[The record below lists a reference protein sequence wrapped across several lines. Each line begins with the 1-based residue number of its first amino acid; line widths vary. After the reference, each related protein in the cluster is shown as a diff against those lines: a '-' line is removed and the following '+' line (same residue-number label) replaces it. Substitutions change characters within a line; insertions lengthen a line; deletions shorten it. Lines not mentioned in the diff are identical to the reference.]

1 MPLTVNVGISRK
13 ASANYQSAGVSIN
26 LTAEL
31 DMGLLGDPPRL
42 QHEVAKV
49 YAQASEAIDRQLAS
63 MEGQRGSGAGSGNG
77 RVNGPLTVTEG
88 STNGSTHGSTTGSS
102 TVQGSG
108 RVHGPLTVTE
118 ASSHGVVDEP
128 NSTNQQPEP
137 PGQPGGETIDPSS
150 NTLDR
155 HRQQSRHRH
164 SLENHPLTR
173 NGNGR
178 GGPWAGHGNSH
189 GNGHSN
195 GYGGAVRPATESQ
208 LKALRSMCK
217 RHRLD
222 LDHEAH
228 EEFGVESSDHLD
240 IRQASQLIDAL
251 KGRLQPAAD
260 GRGRSHA

>member
-1 MPLTVNVGISRK
+1 MPLTVNVGLNRK
-13 ASANYQSAGVSIN
+13 ASRDFQSAGVSIN
-26 LTAEL
+26 LSAEL

-63 MEGQRGSGAGSGNG
+63 MGGQRGSGAGSGNG
-77 RVNGPLTVTEG
+77 RVHGPLTVTEG
-88 STNGSTHGSTTGSS
+88 STTGSS
-102 TVQGSG
+102 MAQGNG

-118 ASSHGVVDEP
+118 GSSHGVVDES

-137 PGQPGGETIDPSS
+137 PGQPGGENIDPSS
-150 NTLDR
+150 DTLDR

-178 GGPWAGHGNSH
+178 GGPWAGHGNGH

-195 GYGGAVRPATESQ
+195 SYGGAVRPATESQ

-228 EEFGVESSDHLD
+228 EEFGIESADQLD

>member
-1 MPLTVNVGISRK
+1 MPLTVNVGLNRK
-13 ASANYQSAGVSIN
+13 ASRDFQSAGVSIN
-26 LTAEL
+26 LSAEL

-63 MEGQRGSGAGSGNG
+63 MGGQRGSGAGSGNG
-77 RVNGPLTVTEG
+77 RVHGPLTVTEG
-88 STNGSTHGSTTGSS
+88 STTGSTTGSS
-102 TVQGSG
+102 MPHGSG

-118 ASSHGVVDEP
+118 GSSHGVVDEP
-128 NSTNQQPEP
+128 HSTNQQPEP
-137 PGQPGGETIDPSS
+137 PGQPGGETVDPSS

-178 GGPWAGHGNSH
+178 GGPWTGHGSGH

-228 EEFGVESSDHLD
+228 EEFGIESADHLD

>member
-1 MPLTVNVGISRK
+1 MPLTVNVGLNRK
-13 ASANYQSAGVSIN
+13 ASRDFQSAGVSIN
-26 LTAEL
+26 LSAEL

-77 RVNGPLTVTEG
+77 RVHGPLTVTEG
-88 STNGSTHGSTTGSS
+88 STTGSS
-102 TVQGSG
+102 MAQGSG

-118 ASSHGVVDEP
+118 GSSQGVVDEP
-128 NSTNQQPEP
+128 HSTNQQPEP
-137 PGQPGGETIDPSS
+137 PGQPGGETVDPSR

-178 GGPWAGHGNSH
+178 GGPWTGHGSGHGN
-189 GNGHSN
+189 GYSN

-228 EEFGVESSDHLD
+228 EEFGIESADQLD